1 MRISKKTTRKNLKM
15 NKCIIYIRTEDL
27 SKWNDYMWN
36 LRTTE
41 PALPPAFK
49 TSMELLDEHREWV
62 QMEIPLD
69 DLVRIYD
76 MMDEYA
82 TMVEKFNNN
91 KNEQVK

>member
-1 MRISKKTTRKNLKM
+1 M

-36 LRTTE
+36 LRTNE
-41 PALPPAFK
+41 PSLPPAFK